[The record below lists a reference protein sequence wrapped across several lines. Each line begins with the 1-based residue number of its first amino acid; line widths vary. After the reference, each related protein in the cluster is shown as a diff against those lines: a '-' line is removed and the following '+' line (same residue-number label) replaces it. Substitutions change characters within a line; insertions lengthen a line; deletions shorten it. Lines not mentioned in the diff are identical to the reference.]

1 MNELNVDKISNNSL
15 LGSYIHPTVEKIKLV
30 EVLPWAQSK
39 LLTKN
44 IFERILDVVVKMLKP
59 LLNSKY
65 WGYTKLKASAGN
77 FNVAQVIISFCDR
90 IGNILK
96 KKKKKEEMLVY
107 PAFFSFSTM
116 FLKSFAHRVVKTR
129 DFEVKGSRLKTKWY
143 TMSGLSCSYSSRT
156 TVTKFSEDDSH

>member
-96 KKKKKEEMLVY
+96 KKKKGGNAGV
-107 PAFFSFSTM
+107 PSIFFF
-116 FLKSFAHRVVKTR
+116 FYNVFKKLRPQGR
-129 DFEVKGSRLKTKWY
+129 ENKG
-143 TMSGLSCSYSSRT
+143 
-156 TVTKFSEDDSH
+156 F